1 MRFPALFCIAAT
13 VPLLFSCAGKI
24 TTIEH
29 VREVPLKTTSLPSED
44 VGMHRS
50 QATFLLY
57 GAVSNKERVQR
68 QGQYYFVTWYDA
80 DPDQAVTLVMMYRQG
95 KTGSRI
101 LTKSI
106 SYPAGRKGGTQSP
119 VFEFIG
125 DDAKENGQILAWK
138 LLLKDQNGAKP
149 CRNAIPTFGTIK
161 FNPPAP
167 RRRVNNKTGI
177 GTASPSKDEKLPAL
191 SGFCRSPASFH
202 PAAGGIRLPDA
213 SRGAY
218 GRRRRGF
225 PILPPSCP
233 IRCTGP

>member
-1 MRFPALFCIAAT
+1 MEATAA
-13 VPLLFSCAGKI
+13 VSFLGCFDSLLTASTSQIPFFSRWLRNSF
-24 TTIEH
+24 TNLLS
-29 VREVPLKTTSLPSED
+29 VVS
-44 VGMHRS
+44 S

-138 LLLKDQNGAKP
+138 LLLKDQNG
-149 CRNAIPTFGTIK
+149 
-161 FNPPAP
+161 
-167 RRRVNNKTGI
+167 KT
-177 GTASPSKDEKLPAL
+177 L
-191 SGFCRSPASFH
+191 SERHSY
-202 PAAGGIRLPDA
+202 LWNDKV
-213 SRGAY
+213 
-218 GRRRRGF
+218 
-225 PILPPSCP
+225 
-233 IRCTGP
+233 

>member
-106 SYPAGRKGGTQSP
+106 SYPPGRKGGTQSP

-138 LLLKDQNGAKP
+138 LLLKDQND
-149 CRNAIPTFGTIK
+149 
-161 FNPPAP
+161 
-167 RRRVNNKTGI
+167 KT
-177 GTASPSKDEKLPAL
+177 L
-191 SGFCRSPASFH
+191 SERHSY
-202 PAAGGIRLPDA
+202 LWNDKV
-213 SRGAY
+213 
-218 GRRRRGF
+218 
-225 PILPPSCP
+225 
-233 IRCTGP
+233 